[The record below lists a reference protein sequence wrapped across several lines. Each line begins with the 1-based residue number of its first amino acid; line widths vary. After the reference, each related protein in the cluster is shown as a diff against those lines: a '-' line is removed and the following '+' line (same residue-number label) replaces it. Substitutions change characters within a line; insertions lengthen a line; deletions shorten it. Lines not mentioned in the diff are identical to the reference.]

1 MSITLYI
8 LHREHLKCVNDEETE
23 VTSLT
28 TNSGLFIL
36 AEGERHNSAEISN
49 TTLGRAKCFCHRI
62 CFIVVIF
69 LLEGE
74 RTKSHSFNL
83 NYIYMKNKST
93 ADVWFLKEI

>member
-8 LHREHLKCVNDEETE
+8 LHREHLECVNDEETE

-28 TNSGLFIL
+28 ANSGLFIL
-36 AEGERHNSAEISN
+36 AEGGWHNSTEISN
-49 TTLGRAKCFCHRI
+49 ITLGRAKCFCHRI

-69 LLEGE
+69 LSEGE
-74 RTKSHSFNL
+74 RTGSHSFNL
-83 NYIYMKNKST
+83 YYIYIKKST